1 MSRIPHRTQ
10 VSYIDRTRE
19 YYAAQGYEAPYA
31 WASHSDVPF
40 APLPRPLSECR
51 VALVTIASPWHEDP
65 AHRPRAFTRQPVWFA
80 PSSPPPDVT
89 FTDNLAWD
97 KESTHTRDVES
108 FLPLNHLAQ
117 AARDGRIGSVS
128 PRFYGVPTEYSQG
141 RTQRE
146 DAPAVLAMC
155 REDQVDVA
163 LIAAL

>member
-1 MSRIPHRTQ
+1 MSRITHRAQ

-31 WASHSDVPF
+31 WARHTDVPF

-51 VALVTIASPWHEDP
+51 VALVTTASPWHEDP
-65 AHRPRAFTRQPVWFA
+65 GHRPRPFTRQPVWSA
-80 PSSPPPDVT
+80 PSSPPPEVL

-108 FLPLNHLAQ
+108 FLPLNLLAQ
-117 AARDGRIGSVS
+117 AASEGRIGSVS